1 MDHQKV
7 GIFFDRDGTLNTE
20 VDYLSRPEELAL
32 IPNAARAIREAN
44 ALGIKVF
51 VITNQSGIAR
61 GLFTEADLGKIHHH
75 FIKLLAAE
83 GAKIDKIYYCP
94 HHSEYGN
101 PPYRVLCT
109 CRKPKTGMLEQ
120 AVSEFGVELTESF
133 VVGDRCVDIMTGEHA
148 GCGTVLVRTGY
159 GTLEIDECRRNS
171 RVDFVADNAYEA
183 WRYIKRQLE
192 IALYAK
198 KRA

>member
-1 MDHQKV
+1 MNHQKV

-20 VDYLSRPEELAL
+20 IDYLSRPEELVL
-32 IPNAARAIREAN
+32 IPNTARAIREAN
-44 ALGIKVF
+44 TLGVRVF

-61 GLFTEADLGKIHHH
+61 GLFTEADLGSIHHR

-83 GAKIDKIYYCP
+83 DATIDKIYYCP
-94 HHSEYGN
+94 HHPEYGN

-120 AVSEFGVELTESF
+120 AVSEFGVELAKSF

-159 GTLEIDECRRNS
+159 GTVELDECRRSS
-171 RVDFVADNAYEA
+171 RLDFVADDAYEA
-183 WRYIKRQLE
+183 WQYIKRQ
-192 IALYAK
+192 IDQTN
-198 KRA
+198 